1 MLKNLR
7 SIPSN
12 VILVTANVER
22 LYPSTQ
28 DDSLQDLCEKL
39 EERTDKKLHLN
50 LIHLI

>member
-1 MLKNLR
+1 ML
-7 SIPSN
+7 SAYT
-12 VILVTANVER
+12 LV
-22 LYPSTQ
+22 LPH